1 MMPNVK
7 ILVVEDER
15 LVAQD
20 IESCLGRFGYQVTA
34 IVSNGKDA
42 LKEAQ
47 ETPPDL
53 VLMDIILEG
62 EWDGIETARR
72 MRRHLDV
79 PIVYITAYSDEKTLE
94 AAKVTE
100 PYGYILKPI
109 DEKELHIVVELTV
122 FKHASE
128 KRDKD
133 KYERLSLFI
142 NPIADTICLLDS
154 DFHVVEMNETGIKS
168 WRLRRDDFRKKDIF
182 DLALNIPGEQKA
194 VYRQKLK
201 RTVNTGIPFQENDI
215 AVVSKTGDRIVNAK
229 AFKAGEGVGL
239 IITDITAQVRT
250 QQALRTSEDRHR
262 MLVENMIEG
271 LAMVDDRGV
280 ISFINQKFLEAQ
292 GFTPDEVIGHS
303 LAEFVGP
310 KNLEV
315 FQEQIVKR
323 GKGNPEPWELA
334 WKRKDGGEATILAS
348 PAPIYE
354 NGAFKGS
361 IVVLTDI
368 SERRQIEEELGRSYQ
383 QLRNLSRHLQ
393 SVREEESKRIAR
405 EIHDELGQA
414 LTALKMDLSW
424 LTSRLPESLPDQRI
438 LIDKTRAMTSL
449 IDKTIQTVQK
459 ISAELRP
466 GLLDDLGLI
475 AAIEWQCQE
484 FQNRTGIECE
494 VDFDSEVIDLS
505 PDLSTAIFRV
515 FQEALTNAV
524 RHSRATRI
532 SVSLKNKPDLLELQ
546 ICDNGIGIPE
556 KAIDSADSLGIMGM
570 RERLIPFGGSL
581 LISGEVNRG
590 TTLTLSLPVKGLK
603 RHD

>member
-1 MMPNVK
+1 MPNVK
-7 ILVVEDER
+7 ILIVEDER

-20 IESCLGRFGYQVTA
+20 IEGCLGRHGYQVTA
-34 IVSNGKDA
+34 IVSNGKEA
-42 LKEAQ
+42 LKEVKKN
-47 ETPPDL
+47 PPDL

-79 PIVYITAYSDEKTLE
+79 PVVYITAHSDEKTIE

-133 KYERLSLFI
+133 RFERLSLFI
-142 NPIADTICLLDS
+142 NPVTDTLCLLDAG
-154 DFHVVEMNETGIKS
+154 FHVVEMNKTGMTS
-168 WRLRRDDFRKKDIF
+168 WRIRKADLKKKDIF

-194 VYRQKLK
+194 VYRQKLL
-201 RTVNTGIPFQENDI
+201 RTLNKGIPFQENRL

-229 AFKAGEGVGL
+229 AFKAGEGIGL
-239 IITDITAQVRT
+239 IITDITAQVGTER
-250 QQALRTSEDRHR
+250 
-262 MLVENMIEG
+262 
-271 LAMVDDRGV
+271 
-280 ISFINQKFLEAQ
+280 
-292 GFTPDEVIGHS
+292 
-303 LAEFVGP
+303 
-310 KNLEV
+310 
-315 FQEQIVKR
+315 
-323 GKGNPEPWELA
+323 
-334 WKRKDGGEATILAS
+334 
-348 PAPIYE
+348 
-354 NGAFKGS
+354 
-361 IVVLTDI
+361 
-368 SERRQIEEELGRSYQ
+368 ERRQIEEELGRSYQ

-393 SVREEESKRIAR
+393 SIREEESKRIAR

-424 LTSRLPESLPDQRI
+424 LTSRLPESLPDRRI
-438 LIDKTRAMTSL
+438 LLDKTRAMTSL
-449 IDKTIQTVQK
+449 IDKTIKTVQK

-475 AAIEWQCQE
+475 PAIEWQCQE

-532 SVSLKNKPDLLELQ
+532 QVSLKNNPDWLVLQ
-546 ICDNGIGIPE
+546 IGDNGIGIPE
-556 KAIDSADSLGIMGM
+556 QAIDSADSLGIMGM

-581 LISGEVNRG
+581 LIAGDANRG